1 MPLTSAVG
9 TASPVERVLPGL
21 GRGVLPGT
29 VRGVLPGLM
38 PGVLADVELLAG
50 AVAAA
55 VPLPVVPG
63 AGSVATLGVLGVL
76 LLGVLLLGVLL
87 LGVLLLGVLLLEALL
102 GVLPEQSWQSEVL
115 PGPPSVGMDAGV
127 GAATAGCPMARIAIM
142 AANTGSPPM
151 RRLRGCMIALI

>member
-76 LLGVLLLGVLL
+76 LL
-87 LGVLLLGVLLLEALL
+87 EALL